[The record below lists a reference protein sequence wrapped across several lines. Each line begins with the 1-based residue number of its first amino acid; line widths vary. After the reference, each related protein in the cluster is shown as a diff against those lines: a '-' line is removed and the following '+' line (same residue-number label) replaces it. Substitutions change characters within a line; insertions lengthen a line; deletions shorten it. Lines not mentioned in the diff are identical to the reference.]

1 MENNK
6 VKELQAAF
14 QTAFPH
20 AIPMWGS
27 VRKNDISYAK
37 KNSAP

>member
-20 AIPMWGS
+20 TIPMLTS
-27 VRKNDISYAK
+27 VPVLGLHMVY
-37 KNSAP
+37 